1 MRAIHFGRA
10 AAAVTVVAVALTLA
24 GTALAS
30 NCTTVSG
37 TFAGA
42 TYYPPPCLSPI
53 GVCLRLTLSGSFLQ
67 TEDFMFTT
75 LVNAGDAS
83 DPTRYEYAG
92 SSVVSDGRDRT
103 LYGQDTGAM
112 HISPV
117 ELAPFV
123 TTIDITG
130 GTRQY
135 SHASG
140 QLLFT
145 GNLNLSTGLASGTYD
160 GTVCK
165 SGDDED
171 E

>member
-1 MRAIHFGRA
+1 MRAIHFARA
-10 AAAVTVVAVALTLA
+10 AAVVSVVAVALTLA

-30 NCTTVSG
+30 RCTTVTG
-37 TFAGA
+37 TFDGA

-75 LVNAGDAS
+75 LVNAGDTS
-83 DPTRYEYAG
+83 DPTRYEYTG
-92 SSVVSDGRDRT
+92 SSVISIDRDRA
-103 LYGQDTGAM
+103 LYGQDTGVM

-123 TTIDITG
+123 TTIEITG

-140 QLLFT
+140 QLLFA

-160 GTVCK
+160 GTICK
-165 SGDDED
+165 AGDGED